1 MRGFLVYLDK
11 QQIVMI
17 DNLLHTVQRTLL
29 SLQEIWQYEVT
40 TPLLKHLN
48 YGDRDVPVLTLSSFT
63 LKLKSGCTGHQQPK
77 N

>member
-17 DNLLHTVQRTLL
+17 DNLLHLL

-48 YGDRDVPVLTLSSFT
+48 YGDRDDTVLTLSSFT